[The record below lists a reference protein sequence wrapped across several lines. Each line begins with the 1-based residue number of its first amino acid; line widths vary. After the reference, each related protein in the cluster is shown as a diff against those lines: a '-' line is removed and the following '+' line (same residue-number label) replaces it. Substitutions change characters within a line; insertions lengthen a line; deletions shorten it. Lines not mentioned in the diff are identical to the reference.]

1 MLDTKDILM
10 ILHPAIAVAFVFPII
25 GIVCNFAWQT
35 RQRRLTLARK
45 EKSKIP
51 PVVGKEHVQIGK
63 WLTGAV
69 VASALLPLMIVL
81 WLEKNNIFTA
91 ATWQEKGGLIAFQMV
106 LAALTIASLVFLF
119 QATEKLWR
127 GTFATLAGMGLVIL
141 GCQEGIF
148 RRENEW
154 FVSHF
159 FYGTAVALLMIFSV
173 AVLPEIYRDRSQ
185 KWRKAHA
192 LLNAFATILFIG
204 QGITGARDLLEI
216 PLSWQKPFVYGQ
228 CNYETKVCAAAES
241 RLKAPFLAQSSTTGS
256 MTDQQ

>member
-1 MLDTKDILM
+1 MLDTPDILM

-35 RQRRLTLARK
+35 RQRRLAVQRK

-51 PVVGKEHVQIGK
+51 PIVGKEHVQLGK

-69 VASALLPLMIVL
+69 VGSALLPLVIVL

-91 ATWQEKGGLIAFQMV
+91 QTWQEKGGVIAVQMV
-106 LAALTIASLVFLF
+106 VVALTIASVVFLF
-119 QATEKLWR
+119 QASEKIWR
-127 GTFATLAGMGLVIL
+127 GTFATLSGMGLVIL
-141 GCQEGIF
+141 GFQEGIF

-159 FYGTAVALLMIFSV
+159 FYGIAVALLMIFSV

-192 LLNAFATILFIG
+192 LLNAFATLLFIG

-228 CNYETKVCAAAES
+228 CNYESKICASPES
-241 RLKAPFLAQSSTTGS
+241 SLQAPSLAQTPNLSN
-256 MTDQQ
+256 D